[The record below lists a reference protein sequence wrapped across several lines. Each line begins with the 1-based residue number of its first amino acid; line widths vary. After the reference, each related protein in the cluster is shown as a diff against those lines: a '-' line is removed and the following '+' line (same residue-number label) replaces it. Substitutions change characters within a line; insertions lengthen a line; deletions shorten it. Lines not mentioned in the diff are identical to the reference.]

1 VTQHDLEM
9 LNQQALSNTTVVHP
23 AAYPALVTCPISTG
37 GVTRR
42 VRLVRGWG
50 GGVSRRA
57 TCRTRQ
63 VLRSPRSIRASFPA
77 ELGQTACAHAGAP
90 PAADATHDLARDLGH
105 AARAQR
111 VGHPDPH
118 LVHHEPDHGL

>member
-50 GGVSRRA
+50 GGVAKRL
-57 TCRTRQ
+57 CK
-63 VLRSPRSIRASFPA
+63 
-77 ELGQTACAHAGAP
+77 
-90 PAADATHDLARDLGH
+90 ATHLELASERCDSNSSTM
-105 AARAQR
+105 RR
-111 VGHPDPH
+111 
-118 LVHHEPDHGL
+118 EPSAPVPEYLISST